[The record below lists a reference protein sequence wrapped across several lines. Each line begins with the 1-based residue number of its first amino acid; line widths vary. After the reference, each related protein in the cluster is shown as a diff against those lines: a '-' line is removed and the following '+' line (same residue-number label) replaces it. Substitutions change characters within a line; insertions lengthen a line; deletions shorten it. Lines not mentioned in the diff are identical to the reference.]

1 MVAAL
6 RPSARLENGASAL
19 MNSSYPR
26 IPYGWAD
33 FRAIRLEKRL
43 YVDKTRFVHA
53 LEEERYV
60 FLIRPRRFGKSCW
73 VSLLEN
79 YYDRTRAD
87 EFEAVFSGTHLGRQ
101 PTENRH
107 RYVVLRFDFSMFDDT
122 LETLR
127 ERFETYCALELDHAL
142 RRNRDLFPQ
151 EARQRILAPPSID
164 AKLAALFLYA
174 GDQGIPL
181 YVLIDE
187 YDNFANTVLAHRGA
201 EAYQSFTHGGGFY
214 RNFFATLKAGAGRSG
229 GGLER
234 LFITGVSPITMDD
247 VTSGFNIGRNIS
259 LRPEFNDLLGFTE
272 EEVRELLELYRDHG
286 VFNQEVEAALDI
298 MREWYNGYRFAE
310 EAEGD
315 LYNTDMILYFLAESM
330 PNKRAPRELID
341 TNVRIDY
348 GKLRHL
354 LTVNRQLNGNFDLL
368 RHIIGQEQVN
378 TPIQLSFPLNQLD
391 QRENFLSLLHYFG
404 LLSIRDVAHG
414 VPRLG
419 IPNQTVK
426 RLMYG
431 YLRDAYDD
439 VGVFSVDVYTFFRLA
454 QAMAYD
460 GSWQPALDFLR
471 DALAE
476 QTGIRDYMDGE
487 KVVHGF
493 VAAHLSLSPYFLLH
507 SEYEL
512 NKGYADLYLEPF
524 VAQYSD
530 MQFGYVLELKYLKR
544 SESLGESVVADRIQE
559 AVEQVRS
566 YLADPSLAHRYPS
579 VRHIGLAVVFH
590 GWELVAYQA
599 IDDATED

>member
-1 MVAAL
+1 MPA
-6 RPSARLENGASAL
+6 
-19 MNSSYPR
+19 SYPR

-33 FRAIRLEKRL
+33 FRAIRLENRL

-53 LEEERYV
+53 LENERYV

-73 VSLLEN
+73 VSLLDN
-79 YYDRTRAD
+79 YYDRRRAD
-87 EFEAVFSGTHLGRQ
+87 EFEAVFGGTNLGQ
-101 PTENRH
+101 HPTENRH
-107 RYVVLRFDFSMFDDT
+107 RYVILRFNFSAFDDT
-122 LETLR
+122 LDTLR
-127 ERFETYCALELDHAL
+127 KRFEEYCQMVVRHVLE
-142 RRNRDLFPQ
+142 RNADLFP
-151 EARQRILAPPSID
+151 EAAMRHIRASDSVNSQLNE
-164 AKLAALFLYA
+164 LFLYA
-174 GDQGIPL
+174 GERGIPL

-187 YDNFANTVLAHRGA
+187 YDNFANTVLAHHG
-201 EAYQSFTHGGGFY
+201 EQAYQSFTHGGGFY
-214 RNFFATLKAGAGRSG
+214 RNFFATLKEGAGHSG

-234 LFITGVSPITMDD
+234 MFITGVSPITMDD

-259 LRPEFNDLLGFTE
+259 LEPEFNDMLGFTE
-272 EEVRELLELYRDHG
+272 EEVQELLEMYRDYG
-286 VFNQEVEAALDI
+286 VFNQEVEAALDV

-310 EAEGD
+310 DAEGD
-315 LYNTDMILYFLAESM
+315 LYNTDMVLYFLNESM
-330 PNKRAPRELID
+330 PNKRGPRELID

-378 TPIQLSFPLNQLD
+378 TPIQLGFPLNQLD

-404 LLSIRDVAHG
+404 LLSIRAVERG
-414 VPRLG
+414 MPRLG

-431 YLRDAYDD
+431 YLRDAYND
-439 VGVFSVDVYTFFRLA
+439 VGVFSVDVYAFFRLT

-460 GSWQPALDFLR
+460 GTWQPALDFLR

-493 VAAHLSLSPYFLLH
+493 VAAYLSLSQYFLLH

-524 VAQYSD
+524 LSQYPD
-530 MQFGYVLELKYLKR
+530 MGFGYVLELKYLKR
-544 SESLGESVVADRIQE
+544 SASFDESVVADKVQE
-559 AVEQVRS
+559 AVEQLRS
-566 YLADPSLAHRYPS
+566 YLADPSLPRRYPS

-590 GWELVAYQA
+590 GWELVAYEA
-599 IDDATED
+599 VGDDAAEN

>member
-1 MVAAL
+1 MTA
-6 RPSARLENGASAL
+6 
-19 MNSSYPR
+19 SYPR

-33 FRAIRLEKRL
+33 FRAIRLEHRL
-43 YVDKTRFVHA
+43 YVDKTRFIYP

-79 YYDRTRAD
+79 YYDRNRAD
-87 EFEAVFSGTHLGRQ
+87 EFEAIFGGTDLGRQ

-127 ERFETYCALELDHAL
+127 ERFETYCHLELHHAL
-142 RRNRDLFPQ
+142 RRNQDLFPQ
-151 EARQRILAPPSID
+151 EVSQHILASPSID
-164 AKLAALFLYA
+164 AKLSALFLYA
-174 GDQGIPL
+174 GDHGIPL

-187 YDNFANTVLAHRGA
+187 YDNFANTVLAYHGA

-234 LFITGVSPITMDD
+234 MFITGVSPIAMDD
-247 VTSGFNIGRNIS
+247 VTSGFNIGKNIS
-259 LRPEFNDLLGFTE
+259 LQPEFNDMLGFTE
-272 EEVRELLELYRDHG
+272 EEVRELLAMYRDYG

-298 MREWYNGYRFAE
+298 MREWYNGYRFSE
-310 EAEGD
+310 ETQDD
-315 LYNTDMILYFLAESM
+315 LYNTDMVLYFLDESM
-330 PNKRAPRELID
+330 PNKRGPRELID

-368 RHIIGQEQVN
+368 RRIIGEQQIDSN
-378 TPIQLSFPLNQLD
+378 IQLSFPLDQLD

-404 LLSIRDVAHG
+404 LLSISDVVHG

-431 YLRDAYDD
+431 YLRGAYND
-439 VGVFSVDVYTFFRLA
+439 VGLFSVDVYTFSRLMR
-454 QAMAYD
+454 QMAYE
-460 GSWQPALDFLR
+460 GAWQPALDFLR

-487 KVVHGF
+487 KVIHGF
-493 VAAHLSLSPYFLLH
+493 VAAHFSMVDQFLLH

-524 VAQYSD
+524 VAQYAD
-530 MQFGYVLELKYLKR
+530 IGYGYVVELKYVKR
-544 SESLGESVVADRIQE
+544 SESLDESGVAAKLRQ
-559 AVEQVRS
+559 AVLQLRG
-566 YLADPSLAHRYPS
+566 YLADSSLQHRYPS
-579 VRHIGLAVVFH
+579 VRHIGLAAVFH
-590 GWELVAYQA
+590 GWELVAYEA
-599 IDDATED
+599 VDDAESD

>member
-1 MVAAL
+1 MAA
-6 RPSARLENGASAL
+6 
-19 MNSSYPR
+19 SYPR

-33 FRAIRLEKRL
+33 FRAIRLENRL
-43 YVDKTRFVHA
+43 YVDKTRFVHV

-73 VSLLEN
+73 VSLLDN
-79 YYDRTRAD
+79 YYNRTRAD
-87 EFEAVFSGTHLGRQ
+87 DFEAVFSGTHLGRH

-107 RYVVLRFDFSMFDDT
+107 RYVVLRFNFSAFDDT
-122 LETLR
+122 LDTLR
-127 ERFETYCALELDHAL
+127 ERFETYCHLIVRHALE
-142 RRNRDLFPQ
+142 RNGDLFPPEQ
-151 EARQRILAPPSID
+151 IQRILSLPSID
-164 AKLAALFLYA
+164 AKLNELFLYA
-174 GDQGIPL
+174 GDHGIRL

-187 YDNFANTVLAHRGA
+187 YDNFANTVLAYHGA
-201 EAYQSFTHGGGFY
+201 AAYQSFTHGGGFY
-214 RNFFATLKAGAGRSG
+214 RNFFATLKDGAGQSG

-234 LFITGVSPITMDD
+234 MFITGVSPITMDD

-259 LRPEFNDLLGFTE
+259 LHPEFNDMLGFTE
-272 EEVRELLELYRDHG
+272 EEVRSLLELYRDCG
-286 VFNQEVEAALDI
+286 VFNQEVEAALAV

-310 EAEGD
+310 DAKSD
-315 LYNTDMILYFLAESM
+315 LYNTDMVLYFLNESM
-330 PNKRAPRELID
+330 PNRAMPNELID

-368 RHIIGQEQVN
+368 RRIIGEQQVD
-378 TPIQLSFPLNQLD
+378 TPLQLSFPLDRLD
-391 QRENFLSLLHYFG
+391 RRENFLSLLHYFG

-431 YLRDAYDD
+431 YLRDGYDD
-439 VGVFSVDVYTFFRLA
+439 VGVFSVDGYSFSRLVR
-454 QAMAYD
+454 AMAYD
-460 GSWQPALDFLR
+460 GTWRPVLDFLR

-476 QTGIRDYMDGE
+476 QTGIRDYLDGE
-487 KVVHGF
+487 KVIHGF
-493 VAAHLSLSPYFLLH
+493 VAAHLSMVDQFLLH

-524 VAQYSD
+524 VAQYPD
-530 MQFGYVLELKYLKR
+530 MGYGYVLELKYVKR
-544 SESLGESVVADRIQE
+544 STSLNASDVADKVQE
-559 AVEQVRS
+559 AVLQLRG
-566 YLADPSLAHRYPS
+566 YLADPSLRRRYRS

-590 GWELVAYQA
+590 GWEMVAYQA
-599 IDDATED
+599 VKDDAVGNEELV

>member
-1 MVAAL
+1 MPA
-6 RPSARLENGASAL
+6 
-19 MNSSYPR
+19 SYPR

-33 FRAIRLEKRL
+33 FKAIRLENRL

-73 VSLLEN
+73 VSLLDN
-79 YYDRTRAD
+79 YYERNRAD
-87 EFEAVFSGTHLGRQ
+87 AFEAVFGGTDLGRQ
-101 PTENRH
+101 PTDNRH
-107 RYVVLRFDFSMFDDT
+107 RYVVLRFNFSAFDNT

-127 ERFETYCALELDHAL
+127 ERFETYCHLIVRHALE
-142 RRNRDLFPQ
+142 RNRDLFPEKQ
-151 EARQRILAPPSID
+151 VERILSLPSID
-164 AKLAALFLYA
+164 AKLSELFLYA
-174 GDQGIPL
+174 GDHGIPL

-187 YDNFANTVLAHRGA
+187 YDNFANTILAYHGT

-214 RNFFATLKAGAGRSG
+214 RNFFATLKDGAGQSD

-234 LFITGVSPITMDD
+234 MFITGVSPITMDD
-247 VTSGFNIGRNIS
+247 VTSGFNIGKNIS
-259 LRPEFNDLLGFTE
+259 LHSEFNDMLGFTE
-272 EEVRELLELYRDHG
+272 EEVRNLLEMYRDYG
-286 VFNQEVEAALDI
+286 VFNQDVEAALAV

-310 EAEGD
+310 DAEGD
-315 LYNTDMILYFLAESM
+315 LYNTDMVLYFLDESM
-330 PNKRAPRELID
+330 PNKKAPRELID

-368 RHIIGQEQVN
+368 RHIIGEQSTDSN
-378 TPIQLSFPLNQLD
+378 IQLSFPLDRLD
-391 QRENFLSLLHYFG
+391 RRENFLSLLHYFG
-404 LLSIRDVAHG
+404 LLSIRDVSYG

-439 VGVFSVDVYTFFRLA
+439 VGVFSVDVYTFSRLMR
-454 QAMAYD
+454 QMAYE
-460 GSWQPALDFLR
+460 GAWQPVLDFLR
-471 DALAE
+471 EALAE
-476 QTGIRDYMDGE
+476 QTGIRDYIDGE

-493 VAAHLSLSPYFLLH
+493 VAAHFSMVDQFLLH

-512 NKGYADLYLEPF
+512 NKGFADLYLEPF

-530 MQFGYVLELKYLKR
+530 MGYGYVLELKYLKR
-544 SESLGESVVADRIQE
+544 SEALDESLVADKMQE
-559 AVEQVRS
+559 AVLQLRS
-566 YLADPSLAHRYPS
+566 YLADPSLPRRYPS
-579 VRHIGLAVVFH
+579 VQHLGLAMVFH
-590 GWELVAYQA
+590 GWELVAYEA
-599 IDDATED
+599 VGDAGG

>member
-1 MVAAL
+1 MPA
-6 RPSARLENGASAL
+6 
-19 MNSSYPR
+19 SYPR

-33 FRAIRLEKRL
+33 FRAIRLENRL

-73 VSLLEN
+73 ISLLDN
-79 YYDRTRAD
+79 YYDRRGAD
-87 EFEAVFSGTHLGRQ
+87 EFEAVFGGTDLGRQ

-107 RYVVLRFDFSMFDDT
+107 RYVVLRFNFSAFDNT
-122 LETLR
+122 LDTLR
-127 ERFETYCALELDHAL
+127 ERFETYCHLIVRNALE
-142 RRNRDLFPQ
+142 RNRDLFPQ
-151 EARQRILAPPSID
+151 EHTERLLSLPSID
-164 AKLAALFLYA
+164 AKLNELFLYA
-174 GDQGIPL
+174 GDHGIPL

-187 YDNFANTVLAHRGA
+187 YDNFANTILAYHGA

-214 RNFFATLKAGAGRSG
+214 RNFFATLKDGAGHSH

-234 LFITGVSPITMDD
+234 MFITGVSPITMDD
-247 VTSGFNIGRNIS
+247 VTSGFNIGKNIS
-259 LRPEFNDLLGFTE
+259 LHPEFNDMLGFTE
-272 EEVRELLELYRDHG
+272 EEVRGLLEMYRDCG
-286 VFNQEVEAALDI
+286 VFNQEVEAALEV
-298 MREWYNGYRFAE
+298 MREWYNGYRFAKS
-310 EAEGD
+310 AQGD
-315 LYNTDMILYFLAESM
+315 LYNTDMVLYFLDESTPNRGM
-330 PNKRAPRELID
+330 PDELID

-368 RHIIGQEQVN
+368 RHIIGDQQVDN
-378 TPIQLSFPLNQLD
+378 DIQLSFPLDRLD
-391 QRENFLSLLHYFG
+391 RRENFLSLLHYFG
-404 LLSIRDVAHG
+404 LLSIREVAHG

-431 YLRDAYDD
+431 YIRDAYDD
-439 VGVFSVDVYTFFRLA
+439 VGLFSLDVYTFSRLVRE
-454 QAMAYD
+454 MAYY
-460 GSWQPALDFLR
+460 GTWQPALDFLR

-487 KVVHGF
+487 KVIHGF
-493 VAAHLSLSPYFLLH
+493 VAAHLSMVDHFLLH

-524 VAQYSD
+524 IAQYSD
-530 MQFGYVLELKYLKR
+530 MRYGYVLELKYLKR
-544 SESLGESVVADRIQE
+544 REPLDDSLLAAKLRE
-559 AVEQVRS
+559 ATLQVRG
-566 YLADPSLAHRYPS
+566 YLADPGLRHRYPS
-579 VRHIGLAVVFH
+579 ARHIGLAMVFH

-599 IDDATED
+599 VEDDVD

>member
-1 MVAAL
+1 MPA
-6 RPSARLENGASAL
+6 
-19 MNSSYPR
+19 SYPR

-33 FRAIRLEKRL
+33 FKAIRLENRL

-73 VSLLEN
+73 VSLLDN
-79 YYDRTRAD
+79 YYEPHRAD
-87 EFEAVFSGTHLGRQ
+87 AFEAVFGGTHLGRQ
-101 PTENRH
+101 PTDNRH
-107 RYVVLRFDFSMFDDT
+107 RYVVLRFNFSAFDNT

-127 ERFETYCALELDHAL
+127 ERFETYCHLIVRHALE
-142 RRNRDLFPQ
+142 RNRDLFPEKQ
-151 EARQRILAPPSID
+151 VERILSLPSID
-164 AKLAALFLYA
+164 AKLSELFLYA
-174 GDQGIPL
+174 GDHGISL

-187 YDNFANTVLAHRGA
+187 YDNFANTVLAYHGT

-214 RNFFATLKAGAGRSG
+214 RNFFATLKDGAGQSD

-234 LFITGVSPITMDD
+234 MFITGVSPITMDD
-247 VTSGFNIGRNIS
+247 VTSGFNIGKNIS
-259 LRPEFNDLLGFTE
+259 LHLEFNDMLGFTE
-272 EEVRELLELYRDHG
+272 EEVRNLLEMYRDYG
-286 VFNQEVEAALDI
+286 VFNQDVEAALEV

-310 EAEGD
+310 DAEGD
-315 LYNTDMILYFLAESM
+315 LYNTDMVLYFLDESM
-330 PNKRAPRELID
+330 PNKKAPRELID

-368 RHIIGQEQVN
+368 RHIIGEQSTDSN
-378 TPIQLSFPLNQLD
+378 IQLSFPLDRLD
-391 QRENFLSLLHYFG
+391 RRENFLSLLHYFG
-404 LLSIRDVAHG
+404 LLSIRDVSYG

-439 VGVFSVDVYTFFRLA
+439 VGVFSVDVYTFSRLMR
-454 QAMAYD
+454 QMAYE
-460 GSWQPALDFLR
+460 GAWQPVLDFLCE
-471 DALAE
+471 ALAE

-487 KVVHGF
+487 KVIHGF
-493 VAAHLSLSPYFLLH
+493 VAAHFSMVDQFLLH

-512 NKGYADLYLEPF
+512 NKGFADLYLEPF

-530 MQFGYVLELKYLKR
+530 MRYGYVLELKYLKR
-544 SESLGESVVADRIQE
+544 SEALDESLVANKVQE
-559 AVEQVRS
+559 AVLQLRS
-566 YLADPSLAHRYPS
+566 YLADPSLPRRYPS
-579 VRHIGLAVVFH
+579 VQHLGLAMVFH
-590 GWELVAYQA
+590 GWELVAYEA
-599 IDDATED
+599 VGDAEG